1 MESKNVK
8 LATADA
14 GANPLM
20 KFLPEVDKSL

>member
-14 GANPLM
+14 GVYPLM

>member
-8 LATADA
+8 LAAA
-14 GANPLM
+14 AVGVYPLM